1 MGVGLRHPHQL
12 QPSPVRQPV
21 QIKNNLEMDAIRK
34 KMQSLK
40 AETEQLY
47 ATIASFEDATRE
59 ATARADQADCDIR
72 DLGKKVQNL
81 EMGYDETNDKL
92 TKATESL
99 EEADKQYKEV
109 EADVAALTRRIM
121 LMEEEDKKAAD
132 TLCNTVTK
140 LAITSKNADQILKA
154 VKVVENTCLNNEVT
168 IEELDKNLR
177 STIKM
182 AVDNEQKLDELSRKL
197 GVQESELKR
206 GLERAELAE
215 KNLKGIEEELE
226 TVGENMKQLEKSAE
240 KALEREEKLVEKI
253 LSLQNKY
260 KVTEARFEYGEMN
273 ITKLNQRID
282 DIEDEIYREKL
293 KIKKCSDE
301 LNDTFDDMISNY

>member
-1 MGVGLRHPHQL
+1 
-12 QPSPVRQPV
+12 
-21 QIKNNLEMDAIRK
+21 MDAIRK

-40 AETEQLY
+40 GETEGLY
-47 ATIASFEDATRE
+47 ATIRGFEEASAE
-59 ATARADQADCDIR
+59 ATARANQADCDIR
-72 DLGKKVQNL
+72 DFGKKVQNL

-99 EEADKQYKEV
+99 EEADKQFKEV

-121 LMEEEDKKAAD
+121 LMEEEDKKSAEV
-132 TLCNTVTK
+132 LCNTITK
-140 LAITSKNADQILKA
+140 LAVTSKTADNVLKA
-154 VKVVENTCLNNEVT
+154 VKVVESTCMNNEVT

-177 STIKM
+177 ATIKM

-197 GVQESELKR
+197 GVQEAELKR

-215 KNLKGIEEELE
+215 QKLKGIEEELE
-226 TVGENMKQLEKSAE
+226 LVGENMKQLEKSAE
-240 KALEREEKLVEKI
+240 KALEREEKLVDKI
-253 LSLQNKY
+253 FSLQNKF

-293 KIKKCSDE
+293 KVKKCSDE
-301 LNDTFDDMISNY
+301 LDDTFEDMIANY